1 MYYVKCNKFRKFV
14 NPKISLIFDKI
25 LEFYIIC
32 SKCDNNDRIFKEE
45 ESTEISKFFGLIEY
59 RF

>member
-25 LEFYIIC
+25 LECYIIC

-45 ESTEISKFFGLIEY
+45 ESTEISKFFGLIE
-59 RF
+59 

>member
-25 LEFYIIC
+25 LECYIFAVNVI
-32 SKCDNNDRIFKEE
+32 IM
-45 ESTEISKFFGLIEY
+45 IEY
-59 RF
+59 SKRKKALKYQNFLV